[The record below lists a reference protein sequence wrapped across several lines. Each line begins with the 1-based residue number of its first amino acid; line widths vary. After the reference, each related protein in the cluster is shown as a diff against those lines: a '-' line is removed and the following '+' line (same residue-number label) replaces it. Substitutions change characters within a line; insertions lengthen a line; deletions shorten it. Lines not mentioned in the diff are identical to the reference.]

1 MNPIQYLINKG
12 FKITSDPN
20 WFKRYGERELYAYGK
35 NVDSYCGGFHRAYD
49 FVKYHGAG
57 IPAVANATVLQG
69 TGWNTFGWT
78 LVLGY
83 KDKKGRSFQVIYG
96 HLNKNP
102 LTYLK
107 VGQNVKQGQT
117 VAYQGASNNLGVS
130 MASHLHIQFQNY
142 QSLNEWNFTCL
153 GIDPLNMDISQSSPT
168 SGKVSQS
175 KPSTPKKS
183 NQTVNKNVN
192 KGRSLTAYMKG
203 TIDGLGAEVRK
214 RSGSKKTSFK
224 FNKKAGYDL
233 KPGDVVYIYEVHN
246 GWGRIYTGNLKGHGS
261 NDWIWLDRLNVTEVF
276 K

>member
-49 FVKYHGAG
+49 LVKYHGAG
-57 IPAVANATVLQG
+57 IPAIANATVLQG
-69 TGWNTFGWT
+69 SGWNTFGWT

-83 KDKKGRSFQVIYG
+83 KDKKGRAFQVIYG

-117 VAYQGASNNLGVS
+117 VAYQGTSNNLGVS

-142 QSLNEWNFTCL
+142 QALDEWDFTCL
-153 GIDPLNMDISQSSPT
+153 GISPLDMDISS
-168 SGKVSQS
+168 S
-175 KPSTPKKS
+175 KPTKNTKPNKTNTKSKSTKI
-183 NQTVNKNVN
+183 NKY
-192 KGRSLTAYMKG
+192 KQRHRSLNAHFSG
-203 TIDGLGAEVRK
+203 RIDSLGAEVRK
-214 RSGSKKTSFK
+214 RSGSQKTGFNW
-224 FNKKAGYDL
+224 NKKAGYDL
-233 KPGDVVYIYEVHN
+233 KPNDLVYIFEVHEN
-246 GWGRIYTGNLKGHGS
+246 WGRIYTGRLNGHGS
-261 NDWIWLDRLNVTEVF
+261 NDWIHLDRLIV
-276 K
+276 